1 MDKGA
6 YHLRETTGT
15 SGIEETL
22 RNALSKY
29 LRAINVCRQGL
40 PVWDPSSGWVLASGR

>member
-22 RNALSKY
+22 RNALSIM
-29 LRAINVCRQGL
+29 ADFDIPHDSAEVN
-40 PVWDPSSGWVLASGR
+40 